1 MLCCSIIHLNALTT
15 ETEMIDVSIPKLYKY
30 FQGGIKLVC
39 YMQISQIN
47 SKVALSFL
55 KNFQI
60 MGFCTFL
67 IISVQK
73 CDDSS
78 HGL

>member
-15 ETEMIDVSIPKLYKY
+15 ETEMLDVSIPKLYKY

-47 SKVALSFL
+47 SKVALIFKKLSNYGILHFSHSFCPE
-55 KNFQI
+55 
-60 MGFCTFL
+60 M
-67 IISVQK
+67 
-73 CDDSS
+73 
-78 HGL
+78 